1 MISDI
6 FILITRLF
14 TAQKTSAT
22 TAPPWPPRLFSL
34 FYLFYSRTSPPSR
47 SCDPSPDMVIFS
59 KFSKKIGS
67 CFCIH
72 VHPQLSTPSQTHNR
86 DPKILQISWRTHCI
100 EDPSKTSRKCGITC
114 NQQCYP
120 IPITE
125 VWPSYPLLT

>member
-1 MISDI
+1 MIWDI

-34 FYLFYSRTSPPSR
+34 FYLFYSRTSPPCR
-47 SCDPSPDMVIFS
+47 SCDPFPDMVVLS
-59 KFSKKIGS
+59 KFSRKKMGTV
-67 CFCIH
+67 FAFMY
-72 VHPQLSTPSQTHNR
+72 PQLSTPSQTHNR
-86 DPKILQISWRTHCI
+86 DPKILQISRRTHCI

-120 IPITE
+120 TPITE
-125 VWPSYPLLT
+125 VWPRYPLLK